1 MIPENSNQA
10 LKLLS
15 GRLTVSKLLFKYCI
29 CLLVVGGSIMQL
41 NAAESLDEQARED
54 LKKPVKIQDLAY
66 GEILFDYY
74 RNDEISA
81 LTHILIAQKHN
92 ELGHHGNSAELL
104 SGVIYLNLG
113 MLAKAQGIFNRL
125 LTEKDLKNEL
135 LAKLEFYLAKLHYK
149 QGDYQEAKRRLS
161 QVYASLELALRDE
174 SLIMLSNIAL
184 SDNQLEQA
192 RQWLEPI
199 SNDSELLA
207 YSRFNLGILWLKAG
221 ELEQALP
228 FLGKV
233 FLTIEPTDTQR
244 SLQDKAKIALGYYYL
259 KQQNYELAKSQ
270 FLSVRLESSYTN
282 KALLGIGWV
291 YAAQEQYQ
299 KALTHW
305 LTLAQKDLR
314 DIAVQEGLLAIP
326 YAYQKL
332 EAMQPAL
339 QRYLAASQAY
349 QQQIE
354 LVDDIEEQ
362 VRYGNLVENLV
373 KKLIKAKSL
382 GSGDESIQDSK
393 LFGDVYDYYIY
404 ELLAQNRF
412 NEGFRSYQK
421 LGRLA
426 LMLEHWESQLP
437 MFEEMLE
444 TNQLR
449 FDQKIPQIDAYLD
462 KGTLDKLRAKY
473 ELINADLKSLKNDQR
488 LYLIADENQTEIH
501 QRITRLE
508 NNIKKIPREMLTN
521 NQAIKAK
528 RARGVLQ
535 WQLGLDKTK
544 KIWELEKVRMQIEKL
559 VADIAD
565 QTIALASA
573 RENALTRFVGYQEK
587 IDEGGDNLRRL
598 RDKIKGQVDI
608 QSDFIKEEILAVLKK
623 RKATLNHF
631 LLQSDLSVARLHE
644 KAVLIQEVE

>member
-1 MIPENSNQA
+1 MCQ
-10 LKLLS
+10 
-15 GRLTVSKLLFKYCI
+15 V
-29 CLLVVGGSIMQL
+29 
-41 NAAESLDEQARED
+41 NAAEALDEQARED

-161 QVYASLELALRDE
+161 QVYASLELSLRDE

-184 SDNQLEQA
+184 SENQLEQA

-199 SNDSELLA
+199 SNDSEFLA

-233 FLTIEPTDTQR
+233 FLTIEPTATQR

-259 KQQNYELAKSQ
+259 KQQNYDLAKAQ
-270 FLSVRLESSYTN
+270 FLSVRLDSSYTN

-332 EAMQPAL
+332 EAMRPAL

-349 QQQIE
+349 QEQIE

-362 VRYGNLVENLV
+362 VRFGNLVENLV

-473 ELINADLKSLKNDQR
+473 DVIEADIVSLKNDQR
-488 LYLIADENQTEIH
+488 LYLIADQQQTEIH

-508 NNIKKIPREMLTN
+508 ANIKKIPASMLSD

-535 WQLGLDKTK
+535 WQLGLDRTK
-544 KIWELEKVRMQIEKL
+544 KIWELEKVRMQIEQL
-559 VADIAD
+559 VADISN
-565 QTIALASA
+565 QTVSLASA
-573 RENALTRFVGYQEK
+573 RENALTRFVGYQGK

-598 RDKIKGQVDI
+598 RDKIKGQVDV
-608 QSDFIKEEILAVLKK
+608 QSDFIKDEILAVLKK
-623 RKATLNHF
+623 RRATLNHF

>member
-1 MIPENSNQA
+1 MCQ
-10 LKLLS
+10 
-15 GRLTVSKLLFKYCI
+15 V
-29 CLLVVGGSIMQL
+29 
-41 NAAESLDEQARED
+41 NAAETLDEQARED

-161 QVYASLELALRDE
+161 QVYASLELSLRDE

-184 SDNQLEQA
+184 SENQLEQA

-199 SNDSELLA
+199 SNDSEFLA

-233 FLTIEPTDTQR
+233 FLTIEPTATQR

-259 KQQNYELAKSQ
+259 KQQNYDLAKAQ
-270 FLSVRLESSYTN
+270 FLSVRLDSSYTN

-332 EAMQPAL
+332 EAMRPAL

-349 QQQIE
+349 QEQIE

-362 VRYGNLVENLV
+362 VRFGNLVENLV

-473 ELINADLKSLKNDQR
+473 DVIEADIVSLKNDQR
-488 LYLIADENQTEIH
+488 LYLIADQQQTEIH

-508 NNIKKIPREMLTN
+508 ANIKKIPASMLSD

-535 WQLGLDKTK
+535 WQLGLDRTK
-544 KIWELEKVRMQIEKL
+544 KIWELEKVRMQIEQL
-559 VADIAD
+559 VADISN
-565 QTIALASA
+565 QTVSLASA
-573 RENALTRFVGYQEK
+573 RENALTRFVGYQGK

-598 RDKIKGQVDI
+598 RDKIKGQVDV
-608 QSDFIKEEILAVLKK
+608 QSDFIKDEILAVLKK
-623 RKATLNHF
+623 RRATLNHF

>member
-1 MIPENSNQA
+1 M
-10 LKLLS
+10 
-15 GRLTVSKLLFKYCI
+15 
-29 CLLVVGGSIMQL
+29 MQL

>member
-1 MIPENSNQA
+1 M
-10 LKLLS
+10 
-15 GRLTVSKLLFKYCI
+15 SKLFFKFCT
-29 CLLVVGGSIMQL
+29 CLLISAISLCQV
-41 NAAESLDEQARED
+41 NAAEALDEQARED

-161 QVYASLELALRDE
+161 QVYASLELSLRDE

-184 SDNQLEQA
+184 SENQLEQA

-199 SNDSELLA
+199 SNDSEFLA

-233 FLTIEPTDTQR
+233 FLTIEPTATQR

-259 KQQNYELAKSQ
+259 KQQNYDLAKAQ
-270 FLSVRLESSYTN
+270 FLSVRLDSSYTN

-332 EAMQPAL
+332 EAMRPAL

-349 QQQIE
+349 QEQIE

-362 VRYGNLVENLV
+362 VRFGNLVENLV

-473 ELINADLKSLKNDQR
+473 DVIEADIVSLKNDQR
-488 LYLIADENQTEIH
+488 LYLIADQQQTEIH

-508 NNIKKIPREMLTN
+508 ANIKKIPASMLSD

-535 WQLGLDKTK
+535 WQLGLDRTK
-544 KIWELEKVRMQIEKL
+544 KIWELEKVRMQIEQL
-559 VADIAD
+559 VADISN
-565 QTIALASA
+565 QTVSLASA
-573 RENALTRFVGYQEK
+573 RENALTRFVGYQGK

-598 RDKIKGQVDI
+598 RDKIKGQVDV
-608 QSDFIKEEILAVLKK
+608 QSDFIKDEILAVLKK
-623 RKATLNHF
+623 RRATLNHF

>member
-1 MIPENSNQA
+1 LCQ
-10 LKLLS
+10 
-15 GRLTVSKLLFKYCI
+15 V
-29 CLLVVGGSIMQL
+29 
-41 NAAESLDEQARED
+41 NAAEALDEQARED

-161 QVYASLELALRDE
+161 QVYASLELSLRDE

-184 SDNQLEQA
+184 SENQLEQA

-199 SNDSELLA
+199 SNDSEFLA

-233 FLTIEPTDTQR
+233 FLTIEPTATQR

-259 KQQNYELAKSQ
+259 KQQNYDLAKAQ
-270 FLSVRLESSYTN
+270 FLSVRLDSSYTN

-332 EAMQPAL
+332 EAMRPAL

-349 QQQIE
+349 QEQIE

-362 VRYGNLVENLV
+362 VRFGNLVENLV

-473 ELINADLKSLKNDQR
+473 DVIEADIVSLKNDQR
-488 LYLIADENQTEIH
+488 LYLIADQQQTEIH

-508 NNIKKIPREMLTN
+508 ANIKKIPASMLSD

-535 WQLGLDKTK
+535 WQLGLDRTK
-544 KIWELEKVRMQIEKL
+544 KIWELEKVRMQIEQL
-559 VADIAD
+559 VADISN
-565 QTIALASA
+565 QTVSLASA
-573 RENALTRFVGYQEK
+573 RENALTRFVGYQGK

-598 RDKIKGQVDI
+598 RDKIKGQVDV
-608 QSDFIKEEILAVLKK
+608 QSDFIKDEILAVLKK
-623 RKATLNHF
+623 RRATLNHF

>member
-1 MIPENSNQA
+1 MILVNSNQA

-15 GRLTVSKLLFKYCI
+15 GRLTVSKLFFKFCT
-29 CLLVVGGSIMQL
+29 CLLISAISLCQV
-41 NAAESLDEQARED
+41 NAAEALDEQARED

-161 QVYASLELALRDE
+161 QVYASLELSLRDE

-184 SDNQLEQA
+184 SENQLEQA

-199 SNDSELLA
+199 SNDSEFLA

-233 FLTIEPTDTQR
+233 FLTIEPTATQR

-259 KQQNYELAKSQ
+259 KQQNYDLAKAQ
-270 FLSVRLESSYTN
+270 FLSVRLDSSYTN

-332 EAMQPAL
+332 EAMRPAL

-349 QQQIE
+349 QEQIE

-362 VRYGNLVENLV
+362 VRFGNLVENLV

-473 ELINADLKSLKNDQR
+473 DVIEADIVSLKNDQR
-488 LYLIADENQTEIH
+488 LYLIADQQQTEIH

-508 NNIKKIPREMLTN
+508 ANIKKIPASMLSD

-535 WQLGLDKTK
+535 WQLGLDRTK
-544 KIWELEKVRMQIEKL
+544 KIWELEKVRMQIEQL
-559 VADIAD
+559 VADISN
-565 QTIALASA
+565 QTVSLASA
-573 RENALTRFVGYQEK
+573 RENALTRFVGYQGK

-598 RDKIKGQVDI
+598 RDKIKGQVDV
-608 QSDFIKEEILAVLKK
+608 QSDFIKDEILAVLKK
-623 RKATLNHF
+623 RRATLNHF

>member
-1 MIPENSNQA
+1 
-10 LKLLS
+10 
-15 GRLTVSKLLFKYCI
+15 
-29 CLLVVGGSIMQL
+29 MQL